1 MELTIWRKAI
11 ANIGFI
17 PLTTSG
23 MWPRE
28 LARGSITTLRVAI
41 CFSVSALC
49 YTHTGFHTDG
59 FSLPRLDYCHCR
71 SDSSLL
77 SAILVMSAPLYTRT
91 ARSFTQTLSRYEA
104 SRQEAHPYNFYSRN
118 PDAGWSSIDVQL
130 RIYTLEQMKRQK
142 NKHRFYLWDYLW
154 WTGERLQDYHSRI
167 TGDDMLQ
174 MHFMFFV
181 YFPILMLCAF
191 AKPAFVNRSF
201 FIYLLAFYFV
211 LLLVWWIWNKQIYRA
226 SRRKA
231 VMKHYADVNFNPG
244 KGFLLFFMPLIFF
257 IGVVITI
264 CSLME

>member
-11 ANIGFI
+11 ANISFI

-130 RIYTLEQMKRQK
+130 RIYTLEQMKRQEHK
-142 NKHRFYLWDYLW
+142 QRFYLWDYIW
-154 WTGERLQDYHSRI
+154 WYGERWGQVRRTSRMDGSFLLYCYIMSLIILPLMVLSFRIFSDIAMIQLFVWIAIALAGHSWVQRI
-167 TGDDMLQ
+167 YRRRGKAVLK
-174 MHFMFFV
+174 H
-181 YFPILMLCAF
+181 YY
-191 AKPAFVNRSF
+191 KRSF
-201 FIYLLAFYFV
+201 YEAVAV
-211 LLLVWWIWNKQIYRA
+211 LLFILSTAILC
-226 SRRKA
+226 
-231 VMKHYADVNFNPG
+231 
-244 KGFLLFFMPLIFF
+244 FLMYCYEYYIPK
-257 IGVVITI
+257 
-264 CSLME
+264 S

>member
-1 MELTIWRKAI
+1 
-11 ANIGFI
+11 
-17 PLTTSG
+17 
-23 MWPRE
+23 
-28 LARGSITTLRVAI
+28 
-41 CFSVSALC
+41 
-49 YTHTGFHTDG
+49 
-59 FSLPRLDYCHCR
+59 
-71 SDSSLL
+71 
-77 SAILVMSAPLYTRT
+77 
-91 ARSFTQTLSRYEA
+91 
-104 SRQEAHPYNFYSRN
+104 
-118 PDAGWSSIDVQL
+118 
-130 RIYTLEQMKRQK
+130 MKRQK

-154 WTGERLQDYHSRI
+154 WTGERLHDYHSRI

-257 IGVVITI
+257 YWCGYNHLFTDGIETDMCNLNKQFHRHNITW
-264 CSLME
+264 CDS

>member
-1 MELTIWRKAI
+1 
-11 ANIGFI
+11 
-17 PLTTSG
+17 
-23 MWPRE
+23 
-28 LARGSITTLRVAI
+28 
-41 CFSVSALC
+41 
-49 YTHTGFHTDG
+49 
-59 FSLPRLDYCHCR
+59 
-71 SDSSLL
+71 
-77 SAILVMSAPLYTRT
+77 
-91 ARSFTQTLSRYEA
+91 
-104 SRQEAHPYNFYSRN
+104 
-118 PDAGWSSIDVQL
+118 
-130 RIYTLEQMKRQK
+130 MKRQK

-154 WTGERLQDYHSRI
+154 WTGERLHDYHSRI

-257 IGVVITI
+257 IGVVITLRGVI
-264 CSLME
+264 AENQRLFKHFSKRFIDNPSVGPTISYTWHIIPASYP